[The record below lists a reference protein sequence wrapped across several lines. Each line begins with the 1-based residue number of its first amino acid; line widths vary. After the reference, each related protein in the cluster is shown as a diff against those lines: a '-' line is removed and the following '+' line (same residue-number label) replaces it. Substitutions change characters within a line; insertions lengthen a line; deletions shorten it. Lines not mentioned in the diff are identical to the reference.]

1 MYIQDLQNCNE
12 IIAGDDSV
20 LRELLHPDKA
30 EVAFRYSLAH
40 AMVKSGPSSKPHKLK
55 TSEVYYILEGEG
67 IIHIND
73 ESAKVRSGQAVYIPP
88 NSKQYIKNTGS
99 ADLKFLCI
107 VDPAWRVDDKEIL

>member
-1 MYIQDLQNCNE
+1 MFFHPYFPPLRYGKHRIFRNVVSPMYIQDLQNCNE

-73 ESAKVRSGQAVYIPP
+73 ESAKVRSGQAVY
-88 NSKQYIKNTGS
+88 
-99 ADLKFLCI
+99 
-107 VDPAWRVDDKEIL
+107 